1 MFADVR
7 HLQTLYNDITP
18 TVSKFWEGPGE
29 CVCEGPCCRCVASPA
44 AVALS
49 RS

>member
-29 CVCEGPCCRCVASPA
+29 CVCEGPLLPLRCLGANRR
-44 AVALS
+44 L
-49 RS
+49 